1 MSKGVKWS
9 IALLMCFTIFRAQT
23 VLFLPKVEMFGGP
36 AADAWFAPWL
46 SDAIFGFLVPVMV
59 FLFLKRRGTKLW
71 GALVIYNALGA
82 FDYANGL
89 AAQWIAPMPVEMASP
104 MTVYIGI
111 GLFMVFQLIALA
123 LLFRSDVVSHF
134 SNHAV
139 ASV

>member
-1 MSKGVKWS
+1 
-9 IALLMCFTIFRAQT
+9 
-23 VLFLPKVEMFGGP
+23 MFGGP